1 MCYICIKLSEK
12 GHLTHKRLQSQLN
25 YLSVNQIDNMLVLL
39 KKEFS
44 NFFASPMGYIV
55 IGVFLVITGLFLWIF
70 PGMYNILDSGYA
82 SMGGL
87 FELAP
92 WLYLFLVP
100 AVTMRLFAEEK
111 RTGTIELLLTRP
123 ITRLNIVMS
132 KYLAGVLLVL
142 FSLIPTLI
150 YFLSVYLL
158 GDPIGVMDVGGTWG
172 SYIGLFFLA
181 AIYVAIGVFASS
193 LTDNQ
198 IIAFILSAVLCAFIY
213 CGFDLVASMVLS
225 GKTATLISSIG
236 INSHY
241 ESMSRGVIDSR
252 DVIYYL
258 VVISIFLFFTKEV
271 LEKKK

>member
-1 MCYICIKLSEK
+1 MY
-12 GHLTHKRLQSQLN
+12 
-25 YLSVNQIDNMLVLL
+25 VLL

-44 NFFASPMGYIV
+44 NFFASPMGYIA
-55 IGVFLVITGLFLWIF
+55 IGVFLVITGLFLWVF
-70 PGMYNILDSGYA
+70 PGTYNILDSGYA

-123 ITRLNIVMS
+123 LTKASIVLS
-132 KYLAGVLLVL
+132 KYFAGVLLVL
-142 FSLIPTLI
+142 FSLLPTLV

-158 GDPIGVMDVGGTWG
+158 GDPVGVMDVGGTWG

-181 AIYVAIGVFASS
+181 AIYVAIGIFASS

-198 IIAFILSAVLCAFIY
+198 IIAFILSSVLCVFLY

-225 GKTATLISSIG
+225 GKTAALISSIG

-241 ESMSRGVIDSR
+241 ESMSRGVVDSR

-258 VVISIFLFFTKEV
+258 VVICVFVFLTKEV
-271 LEKKK
+271 LERKR